1 VSAPLF
7 KQRDQRARTS
17 RLALQVLHRRE
28 LAESGRRIKAGRED
42 NQRELRRIASF
53 LPGARHAGLTMT
65 EISELTG
72 MSRPTLYQ
80 LQTGK
85 AGDDRDPT
93 VTLLN
98 ALGGLG
104 PQTAEQLAGVMRI
117 AETIV
122 ARTIE
127 DLVARQLVSIAVGY
141 YTAGSQTAFVMLTEA
156 GVELLQTL
164 LTRPE

>member
-1 VSAPLF
+1 
-7 KQRDQRARTS
+7 
-17 RLALQVLHRRE
+17 
-28 LAESGRRIKAGRED
+28 
-42 NQRELRRIASF
+42 
-53 LPGARHAGLTMT
+53 MT

-104 PQTAEQLAGVMRI
+104 PQTAEQLAGVTRI